1 MRIALFDIDGT
12 ILSTRGGG
20 RAAMEAALTAHF
32 GTTGPADYR
41 YDGKTDKQIAR
52 ELMIAAGF
60 DAAAVEAKLPALIDE
75 YLARLAAILRDDPS
89 VLSVH
94 AGIPELLD
102 ALHAHDGVVLGLLT
116 GNVIDGARVKLTS
129 AQLGFDRFR
138 IGAYGSDAERRAAL
152 PAIAQAR
159 AAELLARPV
168 PGDALVIIGDTP
180 HDLTCGLEVGARAIG
195 VATGGYTVEELA
207 AYDHAALFTDLSD
220 TARVMEAIFDA

>member
-20 RAAMEAALTAHF
+20 RAAMEAALTEHF

-52 ELMIAAGF
+52 ELMLAAGF
-60 DAAAVEAKLPALIDE
+60 DADTVETKLPALLDD

-94 AGIPELLD
+94 PGVRELLD
-102 ALHAHDGVVLGLLT
+102 ALHEHDGVILGLLT
-116 GNVIDGARVKLTS
+116 GNVIDGARVKITT
-129 AQLGFDRFR
+129 AQLGFDRFLV
-138 IGAYGSDAERRAAL
+138 GAYGSDAERRASL
-152 PAIAQAR
+152 PAIAQSR
-159 AAELLARPV
+159 AAELLDRPV

-195 VATGGYTVEELA
+195 VATGGYSVEELA
-207 AYDHAALFTDLSD
+207 AYDHAAIFADLSD
-220 TARVMEAIFDA
+220 TGRVMDAIFDA

>member
-116 GNVIDGARVKLTS
+116 G

-159 AAELLARPV
+159 AAALLARPV